1 MLQHRLEA
9 LADGADELEHQG
21 IDASYLDEAANTLL
35 EANVGMREA
44 RAKAASKA
52 KDRGFQ
58 RPPSA
63 TASASARATASASG
77 KGKGRGKGVCWD
89 CGLEPSRKARVA
101 RPTRPSARTT
111 TTATSMTRLSRL
123 QLRLLGSPTSSIA
136 VWPLFRMPRYRLA
149 VVGLA
154 QAIPGMAAMP
164 LEPPRPPRAALGL
177 A

>member
-89 CGLEPSRKARVA
+89 CGLEGHRMGHPSCTKPGAA
-101 RPTRPSARTT
+101 
-111 TTATSMTRLSRL
+111 
-123 QLRLLGSPTSSIA
+123 
-136 VWPLFRMPRYRLA
+136 LA
-149 VVGLA
+149 KPKGKD
-154 QAIPGMAAMP
+154 
-164 LEPPRPPRAALGL
+164 RAANQAECEDDDYGDEHD
-177 A
+177 ANVAAAVAASGGGQ